1 MEDLISDIAHLKIAC
16 SYIKKAIKNLND
28 VENTDDEYEEL
39 HSIYEYL
46 NGLKISNEVELE
58 NMIEKE
64 AEL

>member
-1 MEDLISDIAHLKIAC
+1 MENLISDIAHLKIAC
-16 SYIKKAIKNLND
+16 NCIKKAIKNLND
-28 VENTDDEYEEL
+28 VENTDDEYEAL